1 MATVQDHCGAAGN
14 WWGEGKPGKGSGH
27 LDSILSHLHFTV
39 CIISHFYSHPFT
51 RTTSVT
57 MIKLNCVHRIVIFP
71 LLALFIG
78 KHAFLLV
85 IVLDYMMIIRGRS
98 FLCGLYRGQQVEPT
112 PLVVF
117 SPFEISDISV
127 CYEKVLDTSF
137 ERMAACVVAN
147 LSWSSRIK
155 IKIWRDEVTCIWKLY
170 SPVFKRA
177 GGDQPK
183 TIWYHSIFTIC
194 VCVQIYNIEIYNIEI

>member
-39 CIISHFYSHPFT
+39 CIISHFYSPPIT

-57 MIKLNCVHRIVIFP
+57 MIKLICVHRIVIFP
-71 LLALFIG
+71 LL
-78 KHAFLLV
+78 AFLLV

-98 FLCGLYRGQQVEPT
+98 FLCGLYLGQQVEPT

-117 SPFEISDISV
+117 SLFEISDISV

-183 TIWYHSIFTIC
+183 TLESAIWYHSIFTIC
-194 VCVQIYNIEIYNIEI
+194 VLNIVCVQIIEI